1 VQAAPGTPLNAQDP
15 SAVASAT
22 GEPAR
27 PRRVGL
33 LLGVAA
39 LVLAADVISK
49 AIVVAR
55 MPDHAPIR
63 LLGGLLTITLTRNG
77 GAAFSIGTSMTIV
90 FTAIAVGVIIY
101 ILRTARNLRSIGW
114 AITLGLLLGGA
125 TGNLL
130 DRIFRAPGA
139 FQGHVVDWIQLPDW
153 PVFNL
158 ADSSIVCAGVL
169 VVLLALR
176 GIRLDGTRPL
186 AEASSS
192 QPAISAPDLSAPDLS
207 APDLS
212 APDLSAPDLSAPDL
226 SAPDLSAPDLSA
238 PDRPS
243 EPDPPDPDHSSEPDR
258 PSEPDHASELD
269 HSSDPDY
276 PKPEYPEPQSAVSSQ
291 PDSSDRM
298 ADEGR

>member
-1 VQAAPGTPLNAQDP
+1 MRGVQAARGTPLNAQDP
-15 SAVASAT
+15 SAA

-33 LLGVAA
+33 LLGVAVF
-39 LVLAADVISK
+39 VLAADVISK

-55 MPDHAPIR
+55 MADHAPIR

-90 FTAIAVGVIIY
+90 FTAIAVGVIVY
-101 ILRTARNLRSIGW
+101 ILRAARNLRSIGW

-130 DRIFRAPGA
+130 DRIFRAPGP

-158 ADSSIVCAGVL
+158 ADASIVCAGVL

-176 GIRLDGTRPL
+176 GIRLDGTRPVP
-186 AEASSS
+186 EASSP
-192 QPAISAPDLSAPDLS
+192 QPD
-207 APDLS
+207 
-212 APDLSAPDLSAPDL
+212 
-226 SAPDLSAPDLSA
+226 
-238 PDRPS
+238 
-243 EPDPPDPDHSSEPDR
+243 
-258 PSEPDHASELD
+258 PSEPDH
-269 HSSDPDY
+269 HTSDPDY
-276 PKPEYPEPQSAVSSQ
+276 PKPEYPESQSAVPS
-291 PDSSDRM
+291 PADSADRV
-298 ADEGR
+298 ADEADDRSG

>member
-1 VQAAPGTPLNAQDP
+1 
-15 SAVASAT
+15 
-22 GEPAR
+22 
-27 PRRVGL
+27 
-33 LLGVAA
+33 VAA
-39 LVLAADVISK
+39 FVIAADAISK

-63 LLGGLLTITLTRNG
+63 LLGGLLTITLTRNA

-90 FTAIAVGVIIY
+90 FTAIAVGVILY

-130 DRIFRAPGA
+130 DRIFRAPGL
-139 FQGHVVDWIQLPDW
+139 FQGHVVDWIQFPDW

-176 GIRLDGTRPL
+176 GIRLDGTRPVPETSS
-186 AEASSS
+186 APAPVPPGPPAPSTSPAPSSS
-192 QPAISAPDLSAPDLS
+192 PAPSTPPVPSTSPVPSTPPVPAPS
-207 APDLS
+207 
-212 APDLSAPDLSAPDL
+212 
-226 SAPDLSAPDLSA
+226 
-238 PDRPS
+238 
-243 EPDPPDPDHSSEPDR
+243 PPGPRDPDIPKSEYR
-258 PSEPDHASELD
+258 
-269 HSSDPDY
+269 
-276 PKPEYPEPQSAVSSQ
+276 V
-291 PDSSDRM
+291 